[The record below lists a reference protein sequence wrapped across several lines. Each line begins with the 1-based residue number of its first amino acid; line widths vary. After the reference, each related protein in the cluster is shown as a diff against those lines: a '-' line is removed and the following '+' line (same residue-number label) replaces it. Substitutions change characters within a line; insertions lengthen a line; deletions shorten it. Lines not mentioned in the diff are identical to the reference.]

1 MQLEN
6 RYKLEDYMLSHA
18 DSVKPLTNWMAL
30 IRLAQW
36 KSPQDIKNAV
46 RSADF
51 LSGNRVIFNIG
62 GNKHRLVVVVMYA
75 AGRVYVRWIG
85 THAEYSKLSF

>member
-6 RYKLEDYMLSHA
+6 RHRLEEYMQRHA
-18 DSVKPLTNWMAL
+18 DSVKPLTSGMKL
-30 IRLAQW
+30 VRLAQW
-36 KSPQDIKNAV
+36 RSPQDIRNAI

-62 GNKHRLVVVVMYA
+62 GNRHRLMVVVVCA

-85 THAEYSKLSF
+85 THAEYSRMNF